1 MSHRRFLYVPNA
13 VVKQVLTPADSVK
26 IARETLKQMAAGD
39 ISWTEPRQTNL
50 TVSGSDNDA
59 YPSHLMGGTAYKIK
73 GCALPQEG
81 IAGFRIVGL
90 NRSDEGYAVAAYRPT
105 KHVFLSDSATGE
117 FFGIVDERSAYALRT
132 GSCAAVALEALR
144 RDDAVDLSL
153 IATGHMAFAAA
164 LAVNEVVSLRRV
176 RVHSRNPERRADFAK
191 RLGAAIGVEVEPIDD
206 AESCVRDASMVVSVT
221 TATEPFL
228 KYEWLAEGAVVYAMG
243 GGHEWERETYRRTRV
258 IVDDREQSKIV
269 TEIKKWT
276 AEGTFDPATDIE
288 SDLSSVVVGN
298 VKRTSASDQFFVRSQ
313 GLVTQ
318 DVAQAYWVYSQAA
331 ERGLGVDLEHSLTE
345 RPGDTIF

>member
-1 MSHRRFLYVPNA
+1 MSHRKFLYVPNA
-13 VVKQVLTPADSVK
+13 VVKQILTPADSVR
-26 IARETLKQMAAGD
+26 IARETLQQMAAGD
-39 ISWTEPRQTNL
+39 IRWQDPRQANL
-50 TVSGSDNDA
+50 TVSASEDDV
-59 YPSHLMGGTAYKIK
+59 YPSHLMGGTAYKVK
-73 GCALPQEG
+73 GCALPQQG
-81 IAGFRIVGL
+81 VAGFRVVGL
-90 NRSDEGYAVAAYRPT
+90 NRSEEGYAVAAYRPT
-105 KHVFLSDSATGE
+105 KNVFLSDSATGE

-164 LAVNEVVSLRRV
+164 LAVNEVVPLKRV

-191 RLGAAIGVEVEPIDD
+191 RLSAAIGVEVEPVDD
-206 AESCVRDASMVVSVT
+206 AESCVRGASMVVSVT

-243 GGHEWERETYRRTRV
+243 GGHEWERETYRQTRV

-269 TEIKKWT
+269 TEIRKWT
-276 AEGTFDPATDIE
+276 AEGSFDPATEIE
-288 SDLSSVVVGN
+288 SDLSSVVSGKVG
-298 VKRTSASDQFFVRSQ
+298 RSSDSDQFFVRSQ

-331 ERGLGVDLEHSLTE
+331 ERGLGVDLEHSLVE
-345 RPGDTIF
+345 QPGDSIF